1 MSQIVCSFR
10 LNGKPMSSFE
20 IDGARYHA
28 FSGMGQDKNKKQS
41 ACLKSVGP
49 IPPGTY
55 YIVDRPSGG
64 ILGAALDWLGN
75 KGDWFALYA
84 NDGTVDDQTL
94 CDHTVRGNF
103 RLHPKGPLGRSEGC
117 ITIELLADF
126 NAIRKTLKS
135 YPLEAI
141 PNSQLKAYAK
151 VLVE

>member
-1 MSQIVCSFR
+1 MSLTICTFK

-20 IDGARYHA
+20 IDRAQYSA
-28 FSGMGQDKNKKQS
+28 FSGMGQDRNKKQS
-41 ACLKSVGP
+41 ACLKGVGP

-55 YIVDRPSGG
+55 YIVDRPAGG
-64 ILGAALDWLGN
+64 ILGAVREWLGN

-84 NDGTVDDQTL
+84 DDGSVDDQTL
-94 CDHTVRGNF
+94 CNQTIRGNF

-117 ITIELLADF
+117 ITIESLNDF

-135 YPLEAI
+135 YPLEVIA
-141 PNSQLKAYAK
+141 NSQLKAYAK